1 VAFHASKENFH
12 RRFQPLL
19 LGVEGIE
26 CVHQTAV
33 FFRFGPQSSLDVLV
47 ERHRH
52 SPKTIAITTV
62 AIIITIAIIAITIVA
77 IAITSIIIITIAI
90 TIITTTTAHR
100 RSWRAFLLRACVIRA
115 FLLRACVIRRL

>member
-1 VAFHASKENFH
+1 VPFHASKENFH

-33 FFRFGPQSSLDVLV
+33 FFRFGPQSSLDFLV
-47 ERHRH
+47 EHHRH
-52 SPKTIAITTV
+52 SPKTIAIAIISITMI
-62 AIIITIAIIAITIVA
+62 AIIITIAIT
-77 IAITSIIIITIAI
+77 IITIAI